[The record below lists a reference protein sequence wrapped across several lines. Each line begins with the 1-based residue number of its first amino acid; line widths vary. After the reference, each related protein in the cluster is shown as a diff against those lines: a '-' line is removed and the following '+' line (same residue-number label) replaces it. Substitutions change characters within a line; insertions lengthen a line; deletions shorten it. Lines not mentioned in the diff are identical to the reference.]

1 MRSSETSFKPDRK
14 WSMNP
19 LLLLIKSKQFF
30 YSNYTTYNSV
40 QPKAS
45 MIKGIFGAPLEY
57 AAMCGSTSFH
67 PPLDLCVPSPVHR
80 CFTEIIK
87 RGLYFEGIFRL
98 SGAASEVSRLQDAF
112 DQPPT
117 YGKYLDLTNYD
128 IHSITSVVKKYL
140 RNLPDSV
147 IPMAVHE
154 QFLQTTEMCRS
165 PVEAINLV
173 ALLIADLPVAHNHLL
188 RYIFILVSHIREHE
202 TVNKMNPEALATVL
216 APVCAGLEHT
226 LKDLPDALKKKKTK
240 VLMKSD
246 MIGVVERNRRWT
258 ELWILMIDNLDVLLL
273 RGWKDHTPNHRALSM
288 QFTNQ
293 KGHLTV
299 PSRPSP
305 SSMVRR
311 PSSPTSSS
319 PYQALM
325 QQFYVPVL
333 SGDSLHSLHIGSVS
347 QEPTPPSPLTPHAPL
362 IGINT
367 TRILAA
373 NINTNTN
380 STTTT
385 SSSSSLLSLSEQSS
399 SLLSSSTSDAL
410 PPLPSR
416 PLPLPPL
423 TIPVPMPLLPP
434 HSQLSSNPNPN
445 PKQTSRSRSRSRSRS
460 SSKSPP
466 QFRSK
471 SQPQLQLQIQ
481 SQSLNQTL
489 QSNSGPPPL
498 ITRRSA
504 RLLQRFSSRVSLK
517 PS

>member
-1 MRSSETSFKPDRK
+1 
-14 WSMNP
+14 MNP
-19 LLLLIKSKQFF
+19 LLLLIRSKEFF
-30 YSNYTTYNSV
+30 YSNTYNSV
-40 QPKAS
+40 QPKT

-67 PPLDLCVPSPVHR
+67 SSLDLCVPSPVHR

-87 RGLYFEGIFRL
+87 RGLHFEGIFRL

-117 YGKYLDLTNYD
+117 YGKYLDLTQYD

-147 IPMAVHE
+147 IPMSFHD
-154 QFLQTTEMCRS
+154 QFLQTTELCRS
-165 PVEAINLV
+165 HIESINLI
-173 ALLIADLPVAHNHLL
+173 AALIADLPTAHNHLL
-188 RYIFILVSHIREHE
+188 HYVFILVSRIREHE

-226 LKDLPDALKKKKTK
+226 LKDLPAALKKKKTK

-258 ELWILMIDNLDVLLL
+258 ELWILMIENLDVLLCEL
-273 RGWKDHTPNHRALSM
+273 KDQNHRASM

-305 SSMVRR
+305 SMVRR
-311 PSSPTSSS
+311 PSSPT

-333 SGDSLHSLHIGSVS
+333 SGDSLQSLHIGTIS
-347 QEPTPPSPLTPHAPL
+347 QESAAHHHNHNHHHLTSFERSF
-362 IGINT
+362 GS
-367 TRILAA
+367 R
-373 NINTNTN
+373 
-380 STTTT
+380 
-385 SSSSSLLSLSEQSS
+385 
-399 SLLSSSTSDAL
+399 LSSKGGCRSNDDLQCMDLCDTVVRPAIVIGNDQVPTNQVFPKDNNHNNG
-410 PPLPSR
+410 PPL
-416 PLPLPPL
+416 
-423 TIPVPMPLLPP
+423 LLP
-434 HSQLSSNPNPN
+434 
-445 PKQTSRSRSRSRSRS
+445 
-460 SSKSPP
+460 
-466 QFRSK
+466 
-471 SQPQLQLQIQ
+471 
-481 SQSLNQTL
+481 
-489 QSNSGPPPL
+489 
-498 ITRRSA
+498 RRSPG
-504 RLLQRFSSRVSLK
+504 LLKRFSSRVSLK